1 MKNNYFMN
9 NNINIFIQKGGCI
22 PGWPSEKLKKYNLN
36 YNIPL
41 NILVTINKF
50 VCRMNNNEDDDKEEI
65 YLSTGIIDGDWKSS
79 KVR

>member
-1 MKNNYFMN
+1 MN
-9 NNINIFIQKGGCI
+9 NNINIFIQKGGNI
-22 PGWPSEKLKKYNLN
+22 PGWSSEKLIEYNLN

-50 VCRMNNNEDDDKEEI
+50 VCKMNNNEDYEKEEI
-65 YLSTGIIDGDWKSS
+65 YLSTGIIDGEWKSI

>member
-1 MKNNYFMN
+1 MN
-9 NNINIFIQKGGCI
+9 NNINIFIQNGGYI
-22 PGWPSEKLKKYNLN
+22 PGWSSEKLKKYNLN

-50 VCRMNNNEDDDKEEI
+50 VCKMNNNEDDDKEEI